1 MISSGAKESPINDKI
16 NGTRDI
22 AGAYSGLVHPLR
34 DRISSM
40 MKKRIVLPPLAFVLM
55 GALVACQPTVK
66 IEAPDKPIEINLNVK
81 IEQEIRVKVDRELDD
96 LLAENPDLF

>member
-1 MISSGAKESPINDKI
+1 MTKLFAILSA
-16 NGTRDI
+16 
-22 AGAYSGLVHPLR
+22 AGGYSGLVHPLR
-34 DRISSM
+34 DKVGAMIE
-40 MKKRIVLPPLAFVLM
+40 KRIAVPTMAVVLM
-55 GALVACQPTVK
+55 GALAACQPTVK

>member
-1 MISSGAKESPINDKI
+1 MTQLLAILSGA
-16 NGTRDI
+16 G
-22 AGAYSGLVHPLR
+22 GYSGLVHPLS
-34 DRISSM
+34 DKVGAMIE
-40 MKKRIVLPPLAFVLM
+40 KRIAVPAMAVVLM
-55 GALVACQPTVK
+55 GALAACQPTVK

>member
-1 MISSGAKESPINDKI
+1 MTKLFGARNK
-16 NGTRDI
+16 
-22 AGAYSGLVHPLR
+22 AGGYSGLVHLLD
-34 DRISSM
+34 DRIAFM
-40 MKKRIVLPPLAFVLM
+40 IEKRIVVPSM
-55 GALVACQPTVK
+55 ALVLAGGLTACQPTVK

>member
-1 MISSGAKESPINDKI
+1 MI
-16 NGTRDI
+16 
-22 AGAYSGLVHPLR
+22 
-34 DRISSM
+34 
-40 MKKRIVLPPLAFVLM
+40 KKRIVLPSLATVLV
-55 GALVACQPTVK
+55 GALAACQPTVK